1 MYKRPDGRKDGVYVY
16 IPVVPCLKIFLSFG
30 GRDAFCGVRRWMI
43 EIGMR
48 EDWCAF
54 LVEEGKNFGPKWNAC
69 AGEMTLITIIFK
81 IN

>member
-1 MYKRPDGRKDGVYVY
+1 MLFVG
-16 IPVVPCLKIFLSFG
+16 LG
-30 GRDAFCGVRRWMI
+30 GGWI